1 MNTIIIMGRLGKDVA
16 LHTTQTGKSVAS
28 LRVAVPR
35 ILTKEAK
42 AQGAQDTDWFDVIAW
57 GKVAEFAAKY
67 LSKGRQILVGG
78 RLQTRSYE
86 KDGKKF
92 TRTEIVAETI
102 EFADSK
108 PQQVATPQGGQAA
121 QVTPITPADPQ
132 GFGTSADEIP
142 F

>member
-1 MNTIIIMGRLGKDVA
+1 MNSVIVMGRLGKNVD
-16 LHTTQTGKSVAS
+16 LRTTQTGKSVAS

-35 ILTKEAK
+35 IVTKEAK
-42 AQGAQDTDWFDVIAW
+42 AQGVQDTDWFDVIAW
-57 GKVAEFAAKY
+57 GKTAEFAAKY
-67 LSKGRQILVGG
+67 LGKGRQILVGG

-86 KDGKKF
+86 KDGQKF

-108 PQQVATPQGGQAA
+108 PQQAATPQGGQVA
-121 QVTPITPADPQ
+121 QTAPVAQTDPQ
-132 GFGTSADEIP
+132 GFGTFVDEIP